1 MITRDN
7 KASISGT
14 AQSARQRLGEVIRY
28 YREDRDLAV
37 RAVASRAKVAAGLVE
52 DWEAGKAIPNS
63 DEWKALCRGV
73 NRALNAHQD
82 LYARARKEAEDEARA
97 RAEQRSTMRP
107 DTKINTALG
116 DKLAKITDHTP
127 PPARP
132 QPQPTPAPALAVV
145 PDPPNEQPPSKSLAS
160 ADLGQPVRGLA
171 VDGRKLPPMR
181 PAGSDTTEAR
191 NRRRNFVR
199 ELLAAFP
206 DKRTTGA
213 DSVVSLVRKTFGIGI
228 SPEAVDEIRE
238 ELKREQLTREV
249 TAEVLKRTGAQP
261 IATDVAAPA
270 PAPNP
275 PPMPAAVGLPVGA
288 LSGATNEPHAGDLE
302 AAVELVL
309 AALPGLQTF
318 TIHVDENGEAS
329 VDYQIRKVK
338 VETVGGSIKVKR

>member
-28 YREDRDLAV
+28 YREDRDLSV

-127 PPARP
+127 PPPKP
-132 QPQPTPAPALAVV
+132 QPAPTLAVV
-145 PDPPNEQPPSKSLAS
+145 PDPPSEPEAKAPSKSLAS

-171 VDGRKLPPMR
+171 ADGRKLPPVR
-181 PAGSDTTEAR
+181 PAGSDTTDAR
-191 NRRRNFVR
+191 TRRKAFVR

-213 DSVVSLVRKTFGIGI
+213 DSVVALVRKTFGIGI
-228 SPEAVDEIRE
+228 SPESVDEIRE
-238 ELKREQLTREV
+238 ELKRERLTAEV
-249 TAEVLKRTGAQP
+249 TAEVLKRTGQQP
-261 IATDVAAPA
+261 IAPGAAASA

-275 PPMPAAVGLPVGA
+275 PPLPAAVGLPVEA
-288 LSGATNEPHAGDLE
+288 LSGATGEQHAGDLE
-302 AAVELVL
+302 TAVQLVL
-309 AALPGLQTF
+309 EALPGLQTF
-318 TIHVDENGEAS
+318 TISVDENGEAS